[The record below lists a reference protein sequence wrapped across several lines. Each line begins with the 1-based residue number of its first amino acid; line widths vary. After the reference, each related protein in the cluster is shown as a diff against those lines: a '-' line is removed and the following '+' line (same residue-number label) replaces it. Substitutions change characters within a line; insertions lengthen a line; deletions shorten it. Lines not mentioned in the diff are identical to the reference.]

1 MVLLYRNSRAK
12 GKFVTELTRFRALI
26 RYFIFSTLVTGLY
39 MNKGLAGL
47 LQLIVLTVL
56 FFVMMFGIG
65 FILNMLM
72 KTTWFPIYLFFIV
85 VIPLIGYYSWNADKS
100 FAGNLASYTYVDYI
114 TAVGGVLGAYVSGWA
129 IRSLRR
135 SGFKMF

>member
-1 MVLLYRNSRAK
+1 
-12 GKFVTELTRFRALI
+12 
-26 RYFIFSTLVTGLY
+26 

-85 VIPLIGYYSWNADKS
+85 VVPLIGYYSWDADKS

-114 TAVGGVLGAYVSGWA
+114 TAIGGVVGAIVSGWA
-129 IRSLRR
+129 IRSLRK